1 MATYK
6 IKMDGNSP
14 DMSTLSNKDRE
25 LIKKSKKE
33 VSVKLSKKDLE
44 IMAKLAGIKQG
55 SQEQILKA
63 YITKTLQDAEI

>member
-6 IKMDGNSP
+6 VKMDGNSP
-14 DMSTLSNKDRE
+14 DMSTLSVQDRE

-33 VSVKLSKKDLE
+33 VSIKLSKKDLD

-55 SQEQILKA
+55 SQEHILKA